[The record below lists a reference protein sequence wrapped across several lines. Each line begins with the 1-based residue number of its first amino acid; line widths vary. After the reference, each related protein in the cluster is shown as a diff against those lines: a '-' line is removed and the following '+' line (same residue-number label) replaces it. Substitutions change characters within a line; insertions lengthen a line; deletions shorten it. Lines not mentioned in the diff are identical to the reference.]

1 MDVLALRLDHLKAR
15 GTYVATIKTWL
26 QETQVNGRLVS
37 RGDLHLFVAEG
48 PTEAIDALLIQFET
62 EPVDT
67 NARGERCIDKFYDV
81 VGREPRES
89 ALLKPGFTDMH
100 LLNDTMLEK
109 LVLEEWGVPKDWLTT
124 ARSTSRTKRFLA
136 WKEQAKVARK
146 QGRRRTAQ
154 VRDETK
160 QKQREAKRQKTESAA
175 DDKKEDKTT

>member
-48 PTEAIDALLIQFET
+48 PTEAIDALLVQFET

-67 NARGERCIDKFYDV
+67 NARGE
-81 VGREPRES
+81 
-89 ALLKPGFTDMH
+89 
-100 LLNDTMLEK
+100 NDTMLEK

-124 ARSTSRTKRFLA
+124 ARSTPRTKRFLA